1 MPRRQRTPP
10 EGAASGIHA
19 GKAVGT
25 LMLFGALAVSVVA
38 AAVPTLVVPHFAEML
53 RNFGAELPLLTR
65 LVMDYAGLLWAIP
78 VVTLLIW
85 RLWPDRTQGLVLA
98 LGFALAMLLGL
109 VPLLIVALYL
119 PIFNLGASV
128 G

>member
-1 MPRRQRTPP
+1 M
-10 EGAASGIHA
+10 SVLLLI
-19 GKAVGT
+19 V
-25 LMLFGALAVSVVA
+25 LMLRRPVARQFGAGVV
-38 AAVPTLVVPHFAEML
+38 
-53 RNFGAELPLLTR
+53 
-65 LVMDYAGLLWAIP
+65 YLLWAIP